1 MGLCDPHV
9 HTTFSDGR
17 HTPAEVLE
25 RAASVA
31 NLDVIAITDHDCVE
45 GALEAVRYA
54 RSRALGT
61 HVIVGEEVSSRDG
74 HVVGLFLRELVP
86 RDMSAADTVL
96 AIQEQGGL
104 AVAVHPFRR
113 PGAEGVAELAT
124 SLGFDAVELLNGSPT
139 PRVRAANRRA
149 KTLSV
154 RGQAATG
161 GSDAHIREM
170 VGACCTVFPGTSSQD
185 FREAVRTC
193 RTRPLRRHVNL
204 LPYLCHAAR
213 KVARHPR
220 ALREL
225 WPV

>member
-25 RAASVA
+25 RAAGVA
-31 NLDVIAITDHDCVE
+31 NLDVVAITDHDCID
-45 GALEAVRYA
+45 GALEAVRFA
-54 RSRALGT
+54 RSRALRT
-61 HVIVGEEVSSRDG
+61 EVIVGAEVSSRDG
-74 HVVGLFLRELVP
+74 HVVGLFLHEPVP

-96 AIQEQGGL
+96 AIHDQGGL
-104 AVAVHPFRR
+104 AIAVHPFRR

-124 SLGFDAVELLNGSPT
+124 TLGFDAVELLNGSPT
-139 PRVRAANRRA
+139 PRGRAANRRA
-149 KTLSV
+149 RTLVV
-154 RGQAATG
+154 RGKALTG
-161 GSDAHIREM
+161 GSDAHIKEM
-170 VGACCTVFPGTSSQD
+170 LGACCTAFPGTSPQE

-193 RTRPLRRHVNL
+193 RTRPLRRPVNL

-213 KVARHPR
+213 KVAGHPG
-220 ALREL
+220 AIREL